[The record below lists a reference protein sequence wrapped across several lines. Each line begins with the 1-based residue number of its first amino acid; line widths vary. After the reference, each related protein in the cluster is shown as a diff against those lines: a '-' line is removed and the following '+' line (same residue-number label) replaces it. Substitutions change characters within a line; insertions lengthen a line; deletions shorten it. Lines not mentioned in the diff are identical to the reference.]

1 MPPARRQQSRER
13 TVTIS
18 IEPSAFGPVK
28 AVAAEHVVA
37 HWPSEQGGSPALHG
51 GRRKGHDIVDGGQL
65 IDAKLLVPASAGEK
79 KREGCTHKL
88 RRDLWR
94 PFDPARTTHVML
106 VEFPPDWTAAS
117 SPAFTKTT
125 ITIRHENIRLYLVK
139 VDELNELLASRREQA
154 ENEKWAFIFLEDDW
168 LDDHRVHPA
177 DGPGDGEQDQETG
190 RDGQNIRNDL
200 VQRSLRQMPPPPG
213 RPRPDAA
220 S

>member
-1 MPPARRQQSRER
+1 
-13 TVTIS
+13 VTIS

-37 HWPSEQGGSPALHG
+37 HWPSEQGGSPTLHG

-106 VEFPPDWTAAS
+106 VESHRTGPQRAAPHSPRRRSPSGTRTSASTS
-117 SPAFTKTT
+117 SK
-125 ITIRHENIRLYLVK
+125 
-139 VDELNELLASRREQA
+139 
-154 ENEKWAFIFLEDDW
+154 
-168 LDDHRVHPA
+168 
-177 DGPGDGEQDQETG
+177 
-190 RDGQNIRNDL
+190 
-200 VQRSLRQMPPPPG
+200 
-213 RPRPDAA
+213 
-220 S
+220 